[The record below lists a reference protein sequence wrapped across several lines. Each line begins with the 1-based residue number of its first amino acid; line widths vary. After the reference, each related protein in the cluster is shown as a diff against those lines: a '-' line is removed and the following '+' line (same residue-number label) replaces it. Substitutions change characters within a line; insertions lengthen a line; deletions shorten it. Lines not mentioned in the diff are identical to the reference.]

1 MPLTLCP
8 PGSRKGNRFWIAR
21 GTVCGRRVEVSTG
34 TTDKIAAKRFAV
46 EAEREIER
54 EIAESRVPSPGAV
67 VTFAKAARHFE
78 AFRWPGGTPKDD
90 ARRLAGLVREIGQ
103 KPVGDIVQA
112 DLVAAAEAL
121 KPIGSPATR
130 NREVITPA
138 SAVLHYAADN
148 GWCLWKRIKRHRE
161 PKPKT
166 RAVDFDTAAALIGAA
181 DGKQR
186 LLLLWLFKQGDRIS
200 DALSITWEMIDL
212 TAGTVSHRQ
221 GKTENDR
228 VAPLDD
234 ELVVALANE
243 PGKNG
248 RLFPWRTK
256 SGVYKWLRPLA
267 KGLGITFTPH
277 MARHSVGTWFSAEGA
292 GLRTIMEKLGHSD
305 AKSSLRYQAGDIEVV
320 RQVQNRLRTF
330 APGDKLG
337 VKSRKARKS

>member
-1 MPLTLCP
+1 M
-8 PGSRKGNRFWIAR
+8 
-21 GTVCGRRVEVSTG
+21 
-34 TTDKIAAKRFAV
+34 
-46 EAEREIER
+46 
-54 EIAESRVPSPGAV
+54 
-67 VTFAKAARHFE
+67 TFAKAARHFE

-90 ARRLAGLVREIGQ
+90 LRRLSGLVRELGQ
-103 KPVGDIVQA
+103 KPVADIVQA

-121 KPIGSPATR
+121 KPLGSPATR

-166 RAVDFDTAAALIGAA
+166 RAVDFDTAAALIGAT

-200 DALSITWEMIDL
+200 DALSITWDMIDL
-212 TAGTVSHRQ
+212 TARTVSYRQ

-228 VAPLDD
+228 TAPLDD
-234 ELVVALANE
+234 ELIVALANE
-243 PGKNG
+243 AGRAG

-267 KGLGITFTPH
+267 KGLGIAFTPH

-292 GLRTIMEKLGHSD
+292 GLRTIMEKLGYSD

-320 RQVQNRLRTF
+320 RSVQNRLRTF
-330 APGDKLG
+330 TPAG
-337 VKSRKARKS
+337 KSGAHPRKAQKR